1 MQGYIMLHRKILE
14 WEWYTDTNVKVVFL
28 HLILLANHED
38 KEWRGLTIK
47 RGELVTSRENL
58 AGQTGL
64 TVQQIRTA
72 LKKLESTND
81 IVVKSTN
88 KHTLIKI
95 VKYALYQ
102 FDTRANNQQLT
113 NKQPINNPQNNHQIT
128 TNNNDN
134 KLIYSRVSDDID
146 LSVTENQIPYDE
158 IIDYLNCKAGTR
170 FKPSSSKTR
179 TKIHARWCDGFRLND
194 FKEVIDVK
202 VAEWMDTDMDKYL
215 RPETLFGSKFEG
227 YLNQV
232 KKKEK
237 DPYRSMPYV

>member
-14 WEWYTDTNVKVVFL
+14 WEWYTDTNVKVLFL

-102 FDTRANNQQLT
+102 SDTRMNNRQST
-113 NKQPINNPQNNHQIT
+113 NKQPTNNQPDNHQIT

-134 KLIYSRVSDDID
+134 KLINSPVSDNVD
-146 LSVTENQIPYDE
+146 LSITENRIPYEE
-158 IIDYLNCKAGTR
+158 IIDYLNLKAGTR
-170 FKPSSSKTR
+170 FKSNSSDTR
-179 TKIHARWCDGFRLND
+179 KKIHARWRDGFRLND
-194 FKEVIDVK
+194 FKQVVDIK
-202 VAEWMDTDMDKYL
+202 TAEWLDTEMDKFL
-215 RPETLFGSKFEG
+215 RPKTLFGTKFED
-227 YLNQV
+227 YLNLV
-232 KKKEK
+232 NKKVN
-237 DPYRSMPYV
+237 DPYVSMPYV

>member
-14 WEWYTDTNVKVVFL
+14 WEWYTDTNVKVLFL

-47 RGELVTSRENL
+47 RGEFVTSRESL
-58 AGQTGL
+58 SGQTGL

-72 LKKLESTND
+72 LKKLETTNN

-88 KHTLIKI
+88 KYTFIKI

-102 FDTRANNQQLT
+102 SDIRMNNQQST
-113 NKQPINNPQNNHQIT
+113 NKQPTNNQPNNHQIT

-134 KLIYSRVSDDID
+134 KLINSPVSDDID

-194 FKEVIDVK
+194 FKAVIDVK
-202 VAEWMDTDMDKYL
+202 TAEWMDTDMDKYL